1 MKSVCPHNGLLNAF
15 GAGVAPMPICARAL
29 RVSCG
34 VLILRAPSAS
44 LTSFYHLIN
53 IDQRVVP

>member
-1 MKSVCPHNGLLNAF
+1 LLNAF

-29 RVSCG
+29 RISCG
-34 VLILRAPSAS
+34 ALILRAPSAS